1 METDDMSLSI
11 LPDSHIHRD
20 YFGSPWSYGV
30 QALDRDGH
38 SVVYNLVR
46 KGASFPAKG
55 EREILV
61 EQKSEGKLLVIVAE
75 NDNPTEVASVAESTT
90 AGEMEILI
98 PLGLPKCVKVRI
110 AFELDECGTLTVD
123 ALVSETNSKQQ
134 IVFKKDRGMSLEEIE
149 TAHKVSQLGLPETQN
164 NERSTMQDKSKKKVY
179 GIDLGTTYSAIAAV
193 NEEGQAKIVPN
204 ADGDRKTASAVFFEP
219 GEEAGKFNVVVGK
232 VAKELFC
239 TDPEHFVDFVKCHMG
254 DSCWKREIDGISW
267 TPEMISAEII
277 KKLMRDAAA
286 HGEKVND
293 VVFAYPSYYGSPEK
307 QALAV
312 AWRLAGLNVL
322 RTITEPVAVAF
333 HYGLN
338 RAEEPQTAVVYD
350 LGGGTFNVY
359 VVKAVENNIEVVC
372 ADGNHRLGG
381 ENWTAKIT
389 QYLADKFAEEN
400 GVSADE
406 LLNDDET
413 LAEFSLPKAKYKVRY
428 NGISSRIEIDRET
441 FDALTKPLLDET
453 EALTEKVMYLAR
465 SRGVEKFDRFLLA
478 GGASKMPQVIE
489 MVKEKFGAL
498 VEHEPEMR
506 DADEAVARGAAIY
519 GKIMNAVQVVTP
531 GSNAGSELPG
541 GITMGVFLPPDM
553 LASRSYGVRLSTDNT
568 PTVYNAVVK
577 GAVLPAEG
585 KQEFVMPEKDVEKL
599 TIQVFANDSAGSVA
613 LLNDSEGLGEVAMRL
628 PRRRSPDAKVQVK
641 LTLSEAGVLSLDMTC
656 LVTSPGTPAHVEFHL
671 DQNASESKGVSRDLL
686 AGEVGKPITTAVGR
700 TKKVYGIDL
709 GTTYSAIAVVNEEGR
724 PEIVPN
730 LDGDRITA
738 SAVFFEPSDEPGR
751 PNVVVGKTAKEAGR
765 QDADHFVDL
774 VKYYMGDAEWKR
786 EIEGISWTPEMISAA
801 IIKKLVKGVE
811 YRDAID
817 AVEQVEDVVITC
829 PAYFNDAQRCATRFA
844 GEILGLK
851 VLAVINEPTAAVLY
865 YGLNNVPGELT
876 AVVYDLGGATFD
888 VTVVKV
894 SDGTIETVCS
904 DGNHKLGGR
913 NWDAKVAYY
922 FAEKFAEE
930 NGVSVDDLL
939 NDPETSTELRIG
951 AEIVRQTLTLRPKA
965 TRKVSYHGVSSRI
978 EMDRETFEALT
989 KPLLDETESL
999 TEKMMALAAE
1009 KGVTKFDEFLLVG
1022 GSTRMLQVRE
1032 MVKRVFGPRIVN
1044 EPRMQDVDEAVAKG
1058 AAIYGKIMT
1067 AAQVATS
1074 GSNADS
1080 ELPSDISMGKFGAW
1094 PPDMITSRSYG
1105 VRLPSDNTST
1115 VCNAIIKGERFS
1127 AEGKQEFPMPE
1138 NDAENLAIQVFAN
1151 DATGRVASLKGT
1163 EEIGEVIMRLP
1174 RKRFPGAKVQVKLVV
1189 PEEGVLSLDM
1199 TYLMIS
1205 PGVPAHV
1212 EFYVDSEG
1220 HVESGH
1226 EPRRETADLNIE

>member
-1 METDDMSLSI
+1 MVEAFDKT
-11 LPDSHIHRD
+11 
-20 YFGSPWSYGV
+20 GS
-30 QALDRDGH
+30 
-38 SVVYNLVR
+38 
-46 KGASFPAKG
+46 
-55 EREILV
+55 
-61 EQKSEGKLLVIVAE
+61 
-75 NDNPTEVASVAESTT
+75 
-90 AGEMEILI
+90 
-98 PLGLPKCVKVRI
+98 
-110 AFELDECGTLTVD
+110 
-123 ALVSETNSKQQ
+123 
-134 IVFKKDRGMSLEEIE
+134 
-149 TAHKVSQLGLPETQN
+149 
-164 NERSTMQDKSKKKVY
+164 KKVY

-193 NEEGQAKIVPN
+193 NEEGQAEIVPN
-204 ADGDRKTASAVFFEP
+204 ADGDPKTASAVFFEP
-219 GEEAGKFNVVVGK
+219 SDEPGKPYVVVGK

-254 DSCWKREIDGISW
+254 DSCWNREIEGISW

-277 KKLMRDAAA
+277 KKLMRDAEA

-293 VVFAYPSYYGSPEK
+293 VVIAYPCYYGSPEK

-338 RAEEPQTAVVYD
+338 KAEESQTAVIYD
-350 LGGGTFNVY
+350 LGGGTFNVS

-372 ADGNHRLGG
+372 SDGNNRLGG
-381 ENWTAKIT
+381 EVWTAKIT

-400 GVSADE
+400 GVSADD
-406 LLNDDET
+406 LLNDPET
-413 LAEFSLPKAKYKVRY
+413 FAELSLSAEVLKQTLTVRPKATSKVVY
-428 NGISSRIEIDRET
+428 NDILSRIEIDRNT

-453 EALTEKVMYLAR
+453 EALTAKVMYLAR
-465 SRGVEKFDRFLLA
+465 SKGVEKFDRFLLA

-489 MVKEKFGAL
+489 MVKEKFGTL

-519 GKIMNAVQVVTP
+519 GKIMDTVQVATP
-531 GSNAGSELPG
+531 GSNADSELPG
-541 GITMGVFLPPDM
+541 GITMGDIDILLPDM
-553 LASRSYGVRLSTDNT
+553 RASRSYGVRLSTDNT
-568 PTVYNAVVK
+568 PTVYNAIVR

-613 LLNDSEGLGEVAMRL
+613 LLNDSEGLGEVAVRL
-628 PRRRSPDAKVQVK
+628 PRRRSIDAKVQVK

-656 LVTSPGTPAHVEFHL
+656 LVTSPGTPAHVEFNV
-671 DQNASESKGVSRDLL
+671 DQNASESKDVSRDLL

-817 AVEQVEDVVITC
+817 AVEQVKDVVITC

-851 VLAVINEPTAAVLY
+851 VLAVINEPTAAALH
-865 YGLNNVPGELT
+865 YGLNNVPGEQA

-894 SDGTIETVCS
+894 SNSTIETVCS

-913 NWDAKVAYY
+913 NWDAKVAHYL
-922 FAEKFAEE
+922 AEKFAEE
-930 NGVSVDDLL
+930 NEVAADDLL
-939 NDPETSTELRIG
+939 NDPETSAELRIG
-951 AEIVRQTLTLRPKA
+951 AEIVRETLTLRSKA
-965 TRKVSYHGVSSRI
+965 TRRVSYNGVSSLI
-978 EMDRETFEALT
+978 KMDRETFDALT
-989 KPLLDETESL
+989 KPLLDETEAL

-1009 KGVTKFDEFLLVG
+1009 KGITKFDEFLLVG

-1032 MVKRVFGPRIVN
+1032 MVKRVFGPRIAN

-1067 AAQVATS
+1067 AAQVVTS

-1105 VRLPSDNTST
+1105 VRLSSDNTST
-1115 VCNAIIKGERFS
+1115 VCNAIVKGELFPV
-1127 AEGKQEFPMPE
+1127 EGKQEFPMPE
-1138 NDAENLAIQVFAN
+1138 NDAEKLDIQVFAN
-1151 DATGRVASLKGT
+1151 DATGRVVSLKGS
-1163 EEIGEVIMRLP
+1163 EEIGDVIMRLP
-1174 RKRFPGAKVQVKLVV
+1174 HKRFPGAKVQVKLAVS
-1189 PEEGVLSLDM
+1189 EAGVLSLDM
-1199 TYLMIS
+1199 AYLMTS

-1226 EPRRETADLNIE
+1226 EPRRETADLIVE